1 MRALERIAAANKRR
15 LGVAA
20 ILVLAGTLLFPTAA
34 AAHGLVV
41 RYDLP
46 IPEWLFVWAAAVVLI
61 VSFASLSLLWREP
74 KLERAEWR
82 PVAPWLSRTLLSP
95 AVRIVCGTVGVLMLY
110 VVIWSALDGADEA
123 ASNFAPTFIY
133 IGFWLGLIPLSILF
147 GDVFRAFNPWG
158 AIAGVLSWVASGIA
172 GHELRAPLRYP
183 DWLGRWPAAAGIFAF
198 AWLEIVSAD
207 GDSPRTLGTAT
218 LIYTAI
224 TFAGMALFGIRAWLD
239 RGEAFSVYFNLF
251 SRLSVFER
259 RDDEVGLRPPLSGL
273 TTLDPANG
281 TVALVMVMIGS
292 VTFDGFSGGATWQD
306 MTPTLNDFFRDLG
319 ADPQRA
325 LELSHG
331 VGLLACLL
339 VITAFYFL
347 GIAAMRWRTGGGSLR
362 GLAAAFAPTL
372 VPIAFAYVAAH
383 YVSFLVLQGQDM
395 ARLSSD
401 PLGRGW
407 DLFGTA
413 TWKIDY
419 GFLSANTYWYLQV
432 GFVVIGHVAALTL
445 AHDRALSIYQDIR
458 TATRSQ
464 YWMLAVMVAFTTLAL
479 WLLSEQNKG

>member
-1 MRALERIAAANKRR
+1 MKARAPSAARPRRR
-15 LGVAA
+15 LGVVA
-20 ILVLAGTLLFPTAA
+20 ILVFASGLLYPTAA

-41 RYDLP
+41 RFDLP

-82 PVAPWLSRTLLSP
+82 SFPPWLSRTLLSP
-95 AVRIVCGTVGVLMLY
+95 AVRIVCGAIGVFLFY
-110 VVIWSALDGADEA
+110 VVVWSALDGFNGA

-133 IGFWLGLIPLSILF
+133 IGFWLGLVPLSILF
-147 GDVFRAFNPWG
+147 GDLFRAFNPWG
-158 AIAGVLSWVASGIA
+158 AIAGVVSWVASGIA

-183 DWLGRWPAAAGIFAF
+183 DWLGRWPAAMGILAF

-207 GDSPRTLGTAT
+207 GDSPRALGAAT

-224 TFAGMALFGIRAWLD
+224 TFAGMGLFGIRAWLD

-251 SRLSVFER
+251 SRLSIFER
-259 RDDEVGLRPPLSGL
+259 RGNEIGRRPPLSGL

-292 VTFDGFSGGATWQD
+292 VSFDGLSGGATWQD
-306 MTPTLNDFFRDLG
+306 IAPTLTDFFRDLG
-319 ADPQRA
+319 ADAQRA

-331 VGLLACLL
+331 VGLLASVL
-339 VITAFYFL
+339 VITAFYFV
-347 GIAAMRWRTGGGSLR
+347 GIAGMRWRAGGGSVR
-362 GLAAAFAPTL
+362 ELATAFVPTL

-383 YVSFLVLQGQDM
+383 YVSFLLLQGQDM

-413 TWKIDY
+413 EWRINY

-432 GFVVIGHVAALTL
+432 GFVVAGHVAALTL
-445 AHDRALSIYQDIR
+445 AHDRALSIYRNIR
-458 TATRSQ
+458 DATRSQ
-464 YWMLAVMVAFTTLAL
+464 YWMLAVMVGFTTLAL